1 MINVIITGGNGDI
14 AKSIAD
20 LLNERKEF
28 NVFCPSKEVLDV
40 SSIESAKNYFK
51 KIHPDI
57 LINNAGYVKPS
68 YIQNSK
74 IEDDIKT
81 IDVNLKG
88 IFICS
93 AICLKINPN
102 LIIINIGSSAGT
114 KIHEDWSSYCAS
126 KAGVIMATQC
136 WYKSGVKCYCI
147 SPGRTVSKMRYSL
160 FPNENQNTLLDP
172 NDLAK
177 VVLMAIDGKVEPGVN
192 IKVNVDNIKQILKE
206 E

>member
-28 NVFCPSKEVLDV
+28 KVFCPSKEVLDV

-93 AICLKINPN
+93 AICLQINPN
-102 LIIINIGSSAGT
+102 LTIINIGSSAGT

>member
-28 NVFCPSKEVLDV
+28 KVFCPSKEVLDV

-147 SPGRTVSKMRYSL
+147 SPGRTISKMRYSL